1 MAQEKKRK
9 GKEKDLKPIKACY
22 ERCKLLAYSR
32 ALIAT
37 VVNFVSLEKKRNCAK
52 LSDYQYA
59 ISTQQNKTANI
70 RLVLNSHFF
79 PSLPSVSPVH
89 NSIASS

>member
-1 MAQEKKRK
+1 MAQEKKKKR
-9 GKEKDLKPIKACY
+9 KEKDLKPIKACY

-70 RLVLNSHFF
+70 RLVLNSPFF
-79 PSLPSVSPVH
+79 PLPP
-89 NSIASS
+89 ICFSSS